1 MRCRKMLC
9 KRILAVQPAQAQIEN
24 AFELYCGMNQF
35 WLVGFLCGVLVGV
48 GIFRLEALDDCAN
61 DLCRLH
67 HNDDCRNCAHHCH
80 SNKNCRDGSERQIG
94 NVDCVMHQLNG
105 CLHQIVLAVLQREL
119 RKVVAPNCQGN
130 VQDEHGSEHKEQVAS
145 NAHFEFVQVAQNYHC
160 GNQKQGKNNVH
171 VHNRHL
177 LAILHHI
184 LYIMLLNNWQNAF
197 FATQKRIAFHC
208 KRQIMPKMPT
218 KMRGFSTFFA
228 KTIDTLAR
236 KLYYK

>member
-1 MRCRKMLC
+1 MHFEQQKTYMGQKYPMRCRKMLC

-105 CLHQIVLAVLQREL
+105 CLHQIVLAVLQRE
-119 RKVVAPNCQGN
+119 
-130 VQDEHGSEHKEQVAS
+130 HKQQIAS

-184 LYIMLLNNWQNAF
+184 LYIMLWKNWQNVFCCHAKRHCIPLYTANYAQNANKNAWF
-197 FATQKRIAFHC
+197 FYIFC
-208 KRQIMPKMPT
+208 KN
-218 KMRGFSTFFA
+218 
-228 KTIDTLAR
+228 
-236 KLYYK
+236 Y